1 VNRRIREA
9 LMAAIALPVAVALS
23 CMPSAAAATVLIAE
37 GVAQQKG
44 SAQRAFNGEF
54 CAQNS
59 CRSISTGPL
68 DIKTSSQRIQ
78 TAVTGTPGDIIVV
91 GYSLGAAAMYDR
103 MRQWDKNPGLAP
115 DPERV
120 VLIVTFGN
128 PENKFGGDSRTDPGT
143 GLPPNQPYQHLDV
156 TMQYDS
162 VADKPTRWGYY
173 SMINASFARHLA
185 YFEDVDINDPD
196 NLIYEENG
204 TTYMLV
210 PADVL
215 PMLQWRAAF
224 TSPQRMAELDAQYR
238 PLVERDYDRPDYV
251 PQGDGA
257 DWGAGNPPPAVPAV
271 SEVGGGANRRS
282 VDTEGRTAVT
292 GLPPTTASSA
302 SARSV
307 TEGDGDGDEQDP
319 QTSEDADEGETTTE
333 RESAAE
339 NESETPSARDHDA
352 DDGADDDHD
361 ADDGADDA
369 SSDDASDPA

>member
-1 VNRRIREA
+1 
-9 LMAAIALPVAVALS
+9 M
-23 CMPSAAAATVLIAE
+23 LIAE

-44 SAQRAFNGEF
+44 SAQQAFNGGF

-103 MRQWDKNPGLAP
+103 MRQWDKNPGSAP

-128 PENKFGGDSRTDPGT
+128 PENKFGGDYRTDPGT
-143 GLPPNQPYQHLDV
+143 GLPANQPYQHLDV

-307 TEGDGDGDEQDP
+307 TEDDGDGDEQDP

-333 RESAAE
+333 RESASE